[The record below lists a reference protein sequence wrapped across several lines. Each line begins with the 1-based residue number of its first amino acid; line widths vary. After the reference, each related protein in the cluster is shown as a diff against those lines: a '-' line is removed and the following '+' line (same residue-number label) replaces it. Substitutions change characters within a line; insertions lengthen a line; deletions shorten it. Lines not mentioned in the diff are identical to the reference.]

1 MSNLQ
6 QVKENIATYEQAK
19 PLNKQETALVL
30 SIADAMIH
38 RTTVPCTACHYL
50 SLIHILSI

>member
-19 PLNKQETALVL
+19 PLNEQEMALVL
-30 SIADAMIH
+30 SIADDMIH
-38 RTTVPCTACHYL
+38 RTTVPL
-50 SLIHILSI
+50 SLIHISEPTRPY